1 VIPDTRFAW
10 TKDGLRIAYQA
21 FGDGPPLVFVHRFVA
36 TIGYMWDIPPFAHF
50 LERLRTIAQVI
61 ALDPRGTGLSDRVL
75 PPRALALETRMLD
88 LLAVLEAEGLAHAS
102 FLGADDGGSLCALFA
117 ATHPSRVDHLILHSS
132 YACGEIK
139 DDYPWGWPAKDWDK
153 LIAETSKGWSSD
165 ADWMQGQA
173 RQIAPSHVDDTDVL
187 RRIGNMYHLGAGAQ
201 IAAEA
206 FEIQRDLDIR
216 SVLPSIQSPTLVV
229 HPEHADQEVYG
240 VPEQADYLA
249 EAIPGAR
256 LVRVPGADFE
266 IYGGNH
272 EGVVDEIEEFLT
284 GTRRAPDT
292 DRVLATVLF
301 TDIVDSTRKAA
312 SASDAHWK
320 ELLAS
325 HHERAKGQIERHRGT
340 YVHTTGDG
348 LLATFDG
355 PARAVRCAQA
365 IAEAVRPLGLEIR
378 AGCHTG
384 EIEVVESDIVG
395 IAVHVGARVAALAG
409 ASEVW
414 VSSTVKD
421 LVAGSGLVFEDRG
434 MHTLKGIPDEWHL
447 YAVRNTAGP

>member
-1 VIPDTRFAW
+1 MIPATRFAW
-10 TKDGLRIAYQA
+10 TEDGLRIAYQA

-36 TIGYMWDIPPFAHF
+36 TIGYMWDILPFAQF
-50 LERLRTIAQVI
+50 LGRLGTIARVI

-88 LLAVLEAEGLAHAS
+88 LLAVLDAEGWTHACL
-102 FLGADDGGSLCALFA
+102 LGADDGGSLCALFA
-117 ATHPSRVDHLILHSS
+117 ASHPSRVDHLILHSS

-139 DDYPWGWPAKDWDK
+139 DDYPWGWPREKWDE
-153 LIAETSKGWSSD
+153 LVSETGEGWSSD
-165 ADWMQGQA
+165 AEWMQGQA
-173 RQIAPSHVDDTDVL
+173 RQIAPSHAEDADVL

-216 SVLPSIQSPTLVV
+216 SVLPTIQAPTLVV
-229 HPEHADQEVYG
+229 HPENADEEVYG
-240 VPEQADYLA
+240 APEQAGYLA

-256 LVRVPGADFE
+256 LVRVAGADFE
-266 IYGGNH
+266 IYGGNS
-272 EGVVDEIEEFLT
+272 EGVLDEIEEFLT
-284 GTRRAPDT
+284 GTRPAPHT

-301 TDIVDSTRKAA
+301 TDIVDSTRRAA

-325 HHERAKGQIERHRGT
+325 HDERAKREIERYRGT
-340 YVHTTGDG
+340 YVNTTGDG

-365 IAEAVRPLGLEIR
+365 IRMAVRPLGLEIR

-384 EIEVVESDIVG
+384 EIELVENNVLG
-395 IAVHVGARVAALAG
+395 IAVHTAARVAALAG
-409 ASEVW
+409 VSEVW

-421 LVAGSGLVFEDRG
+421 LVAGSGLVFDDRG
-434 MHTLKGIPDEWHL
+434 SHTLKGVPDEWHL
-447 YAVRNTAGP
+447 YAVED